1 VYLFPGGN
9 SVMNE
14 DERWVEI
21 PGYPGYAAS
30 DLGRVKNLKRDAVLS
45 GTLTKEGYWQ
55 VCIRKV
61 DRRTVAYVH
70 RLVAFA
76 FLGPA
81 PDGFVVNHK
90 NAVKTDCRVEN
101 LEWVSVRDNVRHAAS
116 LGLLGCGRLKGEENP
131 NVKLTEDAVREM
143 RALRRGGATL
153 AALGRTYGVTAQ
165 TVLLAVSGRTW
176 GHVGEAATPP
186 ADAVSEVGEAT
197 PTNLAPRE
205 WLDPDCDELAVSL

>member
-1 VYLFPGGN
+1 
-9 SVMNE
+9 MNDE
-14 DERWVEI
+14 ERWVEI

-30 DLGRVKNLKRDAVLS
+30 DLGRIKNVKRDAVLS
-45 GTLTKEGYWQ
+45 GTLTKEGYAQ

-81 PDGFVVNHK
+81 PEGFVVNHK

-101 LEWVSVRDNVRHAAS
+101 LEWVSVRDNIRHAAS

-131 NVKLTEDAVREM
+131 NVKLTEDAVRQM
-143 RALRRGGATL
+143 RAQRLAGVTL
-153 AALGRTYGVTAQ
+153 AALGRQYGVTAQ
-165 TVLLAVSGRTW
+165 TAHLVVTGKTW
-176 GHVGEAATPP
+176 RHLGVEEEATAP
-186 ADAVSEVGEAT
+186 ADAISAVEVT
-197 PTNLAPRE
+197 NPTNLALRDWHLPE
-205 WLDPDCDELAVSL
+205 TDELAASL